1 MGLEYDDYLPQLFCG
16 STQNIALRQKE
27 PQEMFCKKRPEA
39 CNFIKK
45 NTLAQVFSCSEF
57 SSKNT
62 FFTDHLWMNAYSVA

>member
-1 MGLEYDDYLPQLFCG
+1 
-16 STQNIALRQKE
+16 
-27 PQEMFCKKRPEA
+27 MFCKKRPEA